1 MSERVFWADPY
12 LSELETKIASVEGAA
27 VTLEQT
33 IFYAF
38 SGGQESDRGTIG
50 SYPVLTARQ
59 EGTQISYELPEGHE
73 LSPGDTVLVHI
84 DWERRYRLMRLHFAA
99 ELILELMYRKVPHV
113 EKIGAHIAEDKARL
127 DFFLK
132 ENISTFFPELL
143 EEAHALILQDLPV
156 TSEFS
161 DRENLRR
168 YWEIE
173 GFARVPCGGTHVKQT
188 GEVGAISMKRKNIG
202 QSKERIEIFLKS

>member
-1 MSERVFWADPY
+1 MRESSGLNPY

-113 EKIGAHIAEDKARL
+113 EKIGAHIAER
-127 DFFLK
+127 
-132 ENISTFFPELL
+132 
-143 EEAHALILQDLPV
+143 
-156 TSEFS
+156 
-161 DRENLRR
+161 
-168 YWEIE
+168 
-173 GFARVPCGGTHVKQT
+173 
-188 GEVGAISMKRKNIG
+188 
-202 QSKERIEIFLKS
+202 

>member
-12 LSELETKIASVEGAA
+12 LSELETNIASVEGAM

-50 SYPVLTARQ
+50 SYPVLSARQ
-59 EGTQISYELPEGHE
+59 EGRQIIYELPEGHE
-73 LSPGDTVLVHI
+73 LSPGDTVLVQI
-84 DWERRYRLMRLHFAA
+84 DRERRYRLMRLHFAA
-99 ELILELMYRKVPHV
+99 ELILELMYRKVPRI

-132 ENISTFFPELL
+132 ENISHFFPELL
-143 EEAHALILQDLPV
+143 EEAQALMRQDLPV
-156 TSEFS
+156 ASEFS

-173 GFARVPCGGTHVKQT
+173 GFARVPCGGTHVKRT
-188 GEVGAISMKRKNIG
+188 GEVGDISMRRKNIG
-202 QSKERIEIFLKS
+202 KGKERIEIFLKS